1 MKIMWWLATVMAIS
15 LFSILLSNWRMLDGI
30 SNLSLTLMSPVES
43 QMDDLAQP
51 VDDFVQGITDR
62 GDLVRENERLQEEN
76 AALLAQL
83 AAQQDAQLRVDELEQ
98 ALGVKQGRP
107 EDALLAANVIAE
119 DPSPLKRMIAID
131 RGIADGIDEGMVVL
145 SGQGTLVGTVARAY
159 ESFAWIRLITDPDSS
174 VNAQVNVAGTQP
186 DTGPP
191 EVLTPEVPGA
201 SPSPSPA
208 PAPSAAATPPAAVPD
223 NSSFVRGVAEGD
235 VRQGII
241 LDLLPSEIPIAEDS
255 LVVTSGLGGNYPRGI
270 LLGSISSVHERPQ
283 SAFKNAVVE
292 PSTNLAALDTVLV
305 LISFEPARL
314 DEQ

>member
-1 MKIMWWLATVMAIS
+1 M
-15 LFSILLSNWRMLDGI
+15 
-30 SNLSLTLMSPVES
+30 
-43 QMDDLAQP
+43 
-51 VDDFVQGITDR
+51 
-62 GDLVRENERLQEEN
+62 
-76 AALLAQL
+76 LAQL
-83 AAQQDAQLRVDELEQ
+83 AAQQDAELRVDELEE

-131 RGIADGIDEGMVVL
+131 RGISDGIDEGMVVL

-159 ESFAWIRLITDPDSS
+159 ESFAWIRLVTDPDSS
-174 VNAQVNVAGTQP
+174 VNAQVNVAGAQP

-201 SPSPSPA
+201 SPSPTPA
-208 PAPSAAATPPAAVPD
+208 PNASSTPSADVPD
-223 NSSFVRGVAEGD
+223 DSSFVRGVAEGD

-292 PSTNLAALDTVLV
+292 PSANLGALDTVLV